1 MAPSSKIGTGSG
13 TAMVAEDGSSST
25 PALVVPEHS
34 PTILN
39 ASNHTMVVFQER
51 GTFYNCQVL
60 RPGEAVSMTSSQTGG
75 FPYLPYRVHAIVG
88 NDAAIPSTRDSTMN
102 LVKVTAV
109 PAAFVAGCLATAI
122 LAGMLVGPS
131 VALAPLVSGMV
142 VRGVIINSTA
152 IAAGV
157 VMSTRANAVSDFVLK
172 DKPNGIF
179 RRTDRLR
186 PGRRYLVVTGG
197 LDDGIVNVEEVKEN
211 DFAKRYDVKVWKAPL
226 SDGAMKEAGVFVDD
240 GEEDRAGSVDGGEG
254 KGEEV
259 GPMGAKI
266 MHEPEKKPDTKKKKK
281 GWFKK

>member
-1 MAPSSKIGTGSG
+1 MPPSSKVGSG
-13 TAMVAEDGSSST
+13 NGAAMAAEDGSSSA
-25 PALVVPEHS
+25 ALVLPKHS

-60 RPGEAVSMTSSQTGG
+60 RPGEAVSMTPSQTGG
-75 FPYLPYRVHAIVG
+75 RPFLPYRVRAIVG
-88 NDAAIPSTRDSTMN
+88 DDSAIPSSRDSAKN

-122 LAGMLVGPS
+122 SAGMLVGPS

-142 VRGVIINSTA
+142 VGGVVIDSTA
-152 IAAGV
+152 IAAGMV
-157 VMSTRANAVSDFVLK
+157 VSTRANAVSDFVLK

-179 RRTDRLR
+179 GRTERLR

-197 LDDGIVNVEEVKEN
+197 LDDGIVNVKEVKEK
-211 DFAKRYDVKVWKAPL
+211 DFAKRYVVKVWKAPL
-226 SDGAMKEAGVFVDD
+226 SDGAMKKAGVFVDD
-240 GEEDRAGSVDGGEG
+240 GEEDEAGFVDGGE
-254 KGEEV
+254 GEEV

-266 MHEPEKKPDTKKKKK
+266 MHEPEKPDTNKK